1 MVVCSKF
8 EQPPMTS
15 DNLAEKEFIL
25 IQEISRSGAH
35 TQRSLSQSI
44 GLSLGTTNLLIQRL
58 ARKGLIKITQLDWK
72 RTQYILTLKGAMEK
86 TNKMYRQTLY
96 TIRLFRQIQDN
107 IDTVMRREYDGGRRD
122 FHLVATDELLDL
134 LKETIGELDLPKARF
149 AYYQS
154 FDPIPSEAELIMTA
168 TLEAPPKG
176 RAKHCLSLVDFNNID
191 FRVS

>member
-1 MVVCSKF
+1 MIVCSKF
-8 EQPPMTS
+8 EQPPMAS

-25 IQEISRSGAH
+25 IQEIAKRDTH

-72 RTQYILTLKGAMEK
+72 RTQYLLTLKGAMEK

-107 IDTVMRREYDGGRRD
+107 INTVMRREYEGGRRD

-134 LKETIGELDLPKARF
+134 LKETVGELDMPKARF
-149 AYYQS
+149 SYHQS
-154 FDPIPSEAELIMTA
+154 FESVPADAELIMTA

-176 RAKHCLSLVDFNNID
+176 RAARCLSLVDFNNID